1 MADSQ
6 THPIDERSDWL
17 SLGDASKTLGVNSS
31 SLRRWA
37 DAGLVRTFR
46 TPGGHRRFSASDL
59 DRLMGTGLDPAQ
71 ELDDDAVARI
81 RERLNSDEGQPHTW
95 LDRLAPDARRDL
107 AELGRRMVHLV
118 EAYVAD
124 SGDEPALEAEA
135 AEIGTG
141 YADVLRL
148 AQVGLTEAV
157 TAFAYFRRGMDQALR
172 AHAGNLGLSSDD
184 AERLWEKAATLED
197 RVLVALTAAYEQ
209 HPLWEHDDQSQT
221 EANAQS
227 GTSPSDGGH

>member
-1 MADSQ
+1 MTGSQ
-6 THPIDERSDWL
+6 THPIDDRSEWL
-17 SLGDASKTLGVNSS
+17 SLGEASKTLGVNSS

-59 DRLMGTGLDPAQ
+59 DRLMGAGVDPAQ

-95 LDRLAPDARRDL
+95 LDHLAPDARRDL

-118 EAYVAD
+118 EAYVAEN
-124 SGDEPALEAEA
+124 GDEPAPEAEA

-172 AHAGNLGLSSDD
+172 AHAGNLGLSGD
-184 AERLWEKAATLED
+184 AAEQLWEKAATLED

-209 HPLWEHDDQSQT
+209 HPQWQS
-221 EANAQS
+221 EASEPGAA
-227 GTSPSDGGH
+227 SPSAGGR

>member
-6 THPIDERSDWL
+6 THPVDDRTEWL

-59 DRLMGTGLDPAQ
+59 DRLMGAGVDPAQ

-81 RERLNSDEGQPHTW
+81 RERLERDEGQPRTW
-95 LDRLAPDARRDL
+95 LDRLAPAARTDL

-118 EAYVAD
+118 EAYLAD
-124 SGDEPALEAEA
+124 DADTSALESEA
-135 AEIGTG
+135 AEIGAH
-141 YADVLRL
+141 YADVLHL

-172 AHAGNLGLSSDD
+172 SHASNQGLSGD
-184 AERLWEKAATLED
+184 AAEQLWEKAATLED

-209 HPLWEHDDQSQT
+209 HPQWQA
-221 EANAQS
+221 EASATRNA
-227 GTSPSDGGH
+227 PDGGGR

>member
-1 MADSQ
+1 LAESQ
-6 THPIDERSDWL
+6 HHPFDDRSEWL

-59 DRLMGTGLDPAQ
+59 DRLMGAGVDPAQ

-81 RERLNSDEGQPHTW
+81 RERLNSDEGLTHSW
-95 LDRLAPDARRDL
+95 LDRLAPNTRHDL

-118 EAYVAD
+118 EAYVAEN
-124 SGDEPALEAEA
+124 SNEPSLEAEA

-141 YADVLRL
+141 YAEVLHL

-157 TAFAYFRRGMDQALR
+157 TAFVYFRRGMDQALR
-172 AHAGNLGLSSDD
+172 THAGNLGLSGEA
-184 AERLWEKAATLED
+184 AEQLWEKAATLED

-209 HPLWEHDDQSQT
+209 HPQWQNDDGADSVQNP
-221 EANAQS
+221 AN
-227 GTSPSDGGH
+227 GGR

>member
-6 THPIDERSDWL
+6 THPIDDRSEWL

-59 DRLMGTGLDPAQ
+59 DRLMGAGLDPAQ
-71 ELDDDAVARI
+71 ELDDEAVARI
-81 RERLNSDEGQPHTW
+81 RERLNSNEGQPHTW

-118 EAYVAD
+118 EAYVAEN
-124 SGDEPALEAEA
+124 SDEPALEAEA

-172 AHAGNLGLSSDD
+172 AHAGNLGLSGDA
-184 AERLWEKAATLED
+184 AERLWEKAAMLED

-209 HPLWEHDDQSQT
+209 HPQWQSD
-221 EANAQS
+221 ANASS
-227 GTSPSDGGH
+227 GPSPTDGGH